1 MAGLDLEWEFRERA
15 FAFLR
20 AVQLRTGG
28 PVRQA
33 DVGFFE
39 FRGGKYRLMP
49 TQQGILKPRQL
60 DAALS
65 FVTRYSGSGY
75 RPYDDHEGPDGLL
88 RYKWEGTDP
97 DHYRNRGMRLAMEA
111 RLPLIYFRAIAKGL
125 YEPIFPVTLVGEE
138 VAARQ
143 FVVALDEVSAG
154 YWDNRNVIDL
164 ATRRVYAE
172 RATKVRVHQ
181 PVFRS
186 VVLDAYGHR
195 CALCNLRRREL
206 LDAAHIRAD
215 ADGGEPVVTNGI
227 SMCKIHH
234 AAYDS
239 DILGIRPDRVIRL
252 RSDVLMEQDGPT
264 LRYSLQGLHGE
275 QMQVP
280 RRRAAYP
287 SVDLLE
293 ERWDRFKQSA

>member
-1 MAGLDLEWEFRERA
+1 MVDLDLEWQFREHA

-33 DVGFFE
+33 DVASFAFQ
-39 FRGGKYRLMP
+39 GGSYRLMP
-49 TQQGILKPRQL
+49 TQQGILKPQQL

-65 FVTRYSGSGY
+65 FVTSYSGSGY
-75 RPYDDHEGPDGLL
+75 RPYDDHEGLDGLL

-97 DHYRNRGMRLAMEA
+97 NHYRIIGMRLAMEA
-111 RLPLIYFRAIAKGL
+111 RLPLIYFRAIAKSL

-138 VAARQ
+138 ASEQQ

-164 ATRRVYAE
+164 ATRREYAE

-195 CALCNLRRREL
+195 CALCNLRHREL

-239 DILGIRPDRVIRL
+239 DILGIRPDCVIRL
-252 RSDVLMEQDGPT
+252 RPDVLQEEDGPT

-275 QMQVP
+275 RIQVP
-280 RRRAAYP
+280 RRRASHP
-287 SVDLLE
+287 SADLLE
-293 ERWDRFKQSA
+293 ERWNRFKQTA